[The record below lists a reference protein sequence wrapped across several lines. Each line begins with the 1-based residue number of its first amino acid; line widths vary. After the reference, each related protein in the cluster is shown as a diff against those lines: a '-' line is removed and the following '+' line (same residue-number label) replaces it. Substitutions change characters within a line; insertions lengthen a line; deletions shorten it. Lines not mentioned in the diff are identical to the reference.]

1 MVLRRRRDLPLER
14 DGSGRFLP
22 WTIALMVYM
31 AALALTGAVLLDR
44 AIERWSSALGGTL
57 TVQVA
62 AITGPGGGAET
73 NARVATATTVLKRSN
88 AVARVR
94 VLSRTEIVALVEPW
108 LGRGNISADLPLPR
122 LIDVTLKA
130 GRQAEPG
137 DLGRLAESLAAAV
150 PGSRVDDHKIWMGG
164 LLRLARTSQFV
175 ALAVVVLIA
184 AAAAATVIFATNA
197 GLAVHHEVIEV
208 LHLIGAHDTYVARQF
223 QGHAVALALRGGTL
237 GLILAALTIALLWSL
252 AGEIAQPLLP
262 HLEIDATL
270 WGALATLPL
279 GAAAIAATTA
289 RTTVLRALR
298 RMP

>member
-22 WTIALMVYM
+22 WTIALMVYL
-31 AALALTGAVLLDR
+31 AALALTGALLLDR
-44 AIERWSSALGGTL
+44 AVERWSTALGGTL

-73 NARVATATTVLKRSN
+73 AARVATAASVLRRSD
-88 AVARVR
+88 AVAEVR
-94 VLSRTEIVALVEPW
+94 VLSRAEIVALVEPW

-122 LIDVTLKA
+122 LIDVTLEA
-130 GRQAEPG
+130 DSQREPG
-137 DLGRLAESLAAAV
+137 DLGKLAESLAAAV
-150 PGSRVDDHKIWMGG
+150 PGSRVDDHKVWMSG

-175 ALAVVVLIA
+175 ALTVVVLIA
-184 AAAAATVIFATNA
+184 VAAATTVIFATNA

-223 QGHAVALALRGGTL
+223 QGHAVSLALRGGTL
-237 GLILAALTIALLWSL
+237 GLILAALTIAVLWGL
-252 AGEIAQPLLP
+252 AGEIAQPMLP
-262 HLEIDATL
+262 HLEVDAAL

-279 GAAAIAATTA
+279 GAAAIAAATA

>member
-1 MVLRRRRDLPLER
+1 MVLRRRRDLPLDR

-22 WTIALMVYM
+22 WTIALMVYL
-31 AALALTGAVLLDR
+31 AALALTGALLLDR
-44 AIERWSSALGGTL
+44 AVERWSAALGDTL

-62 AITGPGGGAET
+62 AITGPGGSAET
-73 NARVATATTVLKRSN
+73 DARVATAATVLRQSN
-88 AVARVR
+88 AVAGVR
-94 VLSRTEIVALVEPW
+94 VLSRAEIVDLIEPW
-108 LGRGNISADLPLPR
+108 LGRDNISTDLPLPR
-122 LIDVTLKA
+122 MIDVTLKA
-130 GRQAEPG
+130 GRQG
-137 DLGRLAESLAAAV
+137 DLRGLSDSLAAAV
-150 PGSRVDDHKIWMGG
+150 PGSRVDDHKVWMGG

-184 AAAAATVIFATNA
+184 AAAAAMVIFATNA

-237 GLILAALTIALLWSL
+237 GLILAAVTIVVLWVL

-262 HLEIDATL
+262 HLEIDAAL
-270 WGALATLPL
+270 WGLLATVPL
-279 GAAAIAATTA
+279 GAAAIAAVTA

>member
-1 MVLRRRRDLPLER
+1 
-14 DGSGRFLP
+14 
-22 WTIALMVYM
+22 MVYL
-31 AALALTGAVLLDR
+31 AALALTGALLLDR
-44 AIERWSSALGGTL
+44 AVERWSAALGDTL

-62 AITGPGGGAET
+62 AITGPGGSAET
-73 NARVATATTVLKRSN
+73 DARVATAATVLRQSN
-88 AVARVR
+88 AVAGVR
-94 VLSRTEIVALVEPW
+94 VLSRAEIVDLIEPW
-108 LGRGNISADLPLPR
+108 LGRDNISTDLPLPR
-122 LIDVTLKA
+122 MIDVTLKA
-130 GRQAEPG
+130 GRQG
-137 DLGRLAESLAAAV
+137 DLRGLSDSLAAAV
-150 PGSRVDDHKIWMGG
+150 PGSRVDDHKVWMGG

-184 AAAAATVIFATNA
+184 AAAAAMVIFATNA

-237 GLILAALTIALLWSL
+237 GLILAAVTIVVLWVL

-262 HLEIDATL
+262 HLEIDAAL
-270 WGALATLPL
+270 WGLLATVPL
-279 GAAAIAATTA
+279 GAAAIAAVTA